1 MEYDYLYKFII
12 LGDNNCG
19 KTSLLGRYA
28 DDVIQTEEYYPTIGV
43 DFKIK
48 TVESNGKN
56 IKINIWD
63 TAGQEKFKSIISYYY
78 KNVAAAI
85 LVFDVT
91 NRESFENIQSWIDEI
106 KFNCDLSDKIPMVL
120 IGNKNDKISKRVVT
134 VSEANVFAENLN
146 MDYYET
152 NMYNWDGIN
161 DAFINLVDK
170 TTDYYITNNVSS
182 QGVKNYSIDIQINE
196 DRKSKMTDCCKIS

>member
-19 KTSLLGRYA
+19 KTSLLGRYT
-28 DDVIQTEEYYPTIGV
+28 DDIVQTEEYYPTIGV

-48 TVESNGKN
+48 TVESNGKQ

-91 NRESFENIQSWIDEI
+91 NRESFENIQCWIDEI
-106 KFNCDLSDKIPMVL
+106 KFNCNLSDKIPMVL

-134 VSEANVFAENLN
+134 VSEANIFADKLN
-146 MDYYET
+146 MDYFET

-170 TTDYYITNNVSS
+170 TTEYYIINNVPSH
-182 QGVKNYSIDIQINE
+182 GVKNYSIEIQNNE
-196 DRKSKMTDCCKIS
+196 DKNSRVIDCCKIS

>member
-19 KTSLLGRYA
+19 KTSLLGRYT
-28 DDVIQTEEYYPTIGV
+28 DDIVQTEEYYPTIGV

-48 TVESNGKN
+48 AVESNGKN

-78 KNVAAAI
+78 KNIAAAI

-106 KFNCDLSDKIPMVL
+106 KLNCELSDKIPMVL
-120 IGNKNDKISKRVVT
+120 IGNKNDKISKRVVS
-134 VSEANVFAENLN
+134 VSEANVFADKLN
-146 MDYYET
+146 VDYFET

-170 TTDYYITNNVSS
+170 TTEHYIINNIPS
-182 QGVKNYSIDIQINE
+182 QGVKNYSINIQNNE
-196 DRKSKMTDCCKIS
+196 DKNSRVTDCCKIS

>member
-19 KTSLLGRYA
+19 KTSLLGRYT

-48 TVESNGKN
+48 TVESNGKQ

-91 NRESFENIQSWIDEI
+91 NRESFENIQCWIDEI
-106 KFNCDLSDKIPMVL
+106 KFNCDLRDKIPMVL

-134 VSEANVFAENLN
+134 VSEANIFADKLN
-146 MDYYET
+146 MDYFET

-170 TTDYYITNNVSS
+170 TTEYYIINNVSS
-182 QGVKNYSIDIQINE
+182 YGVKNYSIEIQNNE
-196 DRKSKMTDCCKIS
+196 DKNSRVIDCCKIS

>member
-19 KTSLLGRYA
+19 KTSLLGRYV
-28 DDVIQTEEYYPTIGV
+28 DDVLGSDDYYPTIGV

-48 TVESNGKN
+48 VVESNGKQ
-56 IKINIWD
+56 IKMNIWD

-91 NRESFENIQSWIDEI
+91 NRASFENIQSWIEEI

-120 IGNKNDKISKRVVT
+120 IGNKNDKLSKRIIT
-134 VSEANVFAENLN
+134 VSEANKLADELN
-146 MDYYET
+146 MDYFET
-152 NMYNWDGIN
+152 NMYNWEGIN
-161 DAFINLVDK
+161 EAFINLVDK
-170 TTDYYITNNVSS
+170 TTEYYITNNVYS
-182 QGVKNYSIDIQINE
+182 QGVKVHSIEIQNNE
-196 DRKSKMTDCCKIS
+196 DKKSKIVDCCKIS